1 MRHIIVQEFI
11 SIDGVMQAPGDPS
24 EYSRG
29 GWQRQFVCPEQLDR
43 VTQLMLQA
51 DALLLGR
58 KTYESFA
65 AAWPAMKGLRGMA
78 DRINAMPKLVASTTL
93 TDPRW
98 NATVI
103 QGDLAQAVNELKR
116 QDGNSLLVL
125 GSGALVRFLAKHDLI
140 NEYELWIHP
149 VIVGDGERL
158 FPDGL
163 DTSVWALAGTQ
174 VTPTGQV
181 VLTYRRSS

>member
-1 MRHIIVQEFI
+1 
-11 SIDGVMQAPGDPS
+11 MQAPGDPR
-24 EYSRG
+24 EYERG
-29 GWQRQFVCPEQLDR
+29 GWQRQFVCPEQLDH

-65 AAWPAMKGLRGMA
+65 GAWPAMKGLRGMA
-78 DRINAMPKLVASTTL
+78 DRINAMPKFVASTTL
-93 TDPRW
+93 TKPQW

-103 QGDLAQAVNELKR
+103 KGELGQSVNELKE
-116 QDGNSLLVL
+116 QEGNSLLVL
-125 GSGALVRFLAKHDLI
+125 GSGALVRFLANHDLI
-140 NEYELWIHP
+140 DEYELWIHP
-149 VIVGDGERL
+149 VIVGEGERL

-174 VTPTGQV
+174 VTPTGQS
-181 VLTYRRSS
+181 VLTYRRSN